1 MKSSNIATIVSN
13 YFNVDF
19 AKQSRKR
26 NLIYIRSMCSVLC
39 KKYTKESLEQIG
51 ANYTNNDHATV
62 LHSIRMFKDVY
73 SYQTEPFNVLEEY
86 EILDNLIYNVTSE
99 LRKQQTEEAS
109 EELRNSILTDKNINR
124 LSYRCIELQKQV
136 KALSLENMEL
146 KNIDFL
152 KVEKRFIAIL
162 SELKD
167 MSDSDILDFT
177 ETRLKPFKKALEH
190 RVIPKVFLKHSV
202 LTNI

>member
-13 YFNVDF
+13 YFNVDVS
-19 AKQSRKR
+19 KQSRKR
-26 NLIYIRSMCSVLC
+26 NVIYIRSLCSVLS
-39 KKYTKESLEQIG
+39 KKYTKETLEQIG
-51 ANYTNNDHATV
+51 KNYANGDHATV
-62 LHSIRMFKDVY
+62 LHSINMFETSY
-73 SYQTEPFNVLEEY
+73 SYQIEPFNVLEEY

-109 EELRNSILTDKNINR
+109 EELRNSILSDKNINR

-177 ETRLKPFKKALEH
+177 ETRLKPFKNALKH
-190 RVIPKVFLKHSV
+190 RVIPKVFHRHSV
-202 LTNI
+202 LNG

>member
-13 YFNVDF
+13 YFNVDVS
-19 AKQSRKR
+19 KQSRKR
-26 NLIYIRSMCSVLC
+26 NVIYIRSLCSVLS
-39 KKYTKESLEQIG
+39 KKYTKETLEQIG
-51 ANYTNNDHATV
+51 KNYANGDHATV
-62 LHSIRMFKDVY
+62 LHSINMFETSY
-73 SYQTEPFNVLEEY
+73 SYQIEPFNVLEEY

-109 EELRNSILTDKNINR
+109 EELRNSILSDKNINR

-136 KALSLENMEL
+136 KALSLENTEL

-202 LTNI
+202 LNG